1 VTAAGHDSP
10 SMLGG
15 AAVTRAR
22 WRRRPARRGDS
33 FTSDE
38 IDRVRAV
45 LYLSGLGGDDLED
58 AVQEV
63 LLRALERAPDELRS
77 RAAWA
82 SVVAANLARDWH
94 RRAGRDRA
102 LRETLGRLAPIGVNE
117 PDLALKSAVAIG
129 LSRLEPDLRLVV
141 ILRFYVDLPVREVAG
156 LLGVPEG
163 TVKSRLHRA
172 VSAMREL
179 LPRESVM

>member
-1 VTAAGHDSP
+1 
-10 SMLGG
+10 MLGG

-77 RAAWA
+77 
-82 SVVAANLARDWH
+82 
-94 RRAGRDRA
+94 
-102 LRETLGRLAPIGVNE
+102 
-117 PDLALKSAVAIG
+117 
-129 LSRLEPDLRLVV
+129 
-141 ILRFYVDLPVREVAG
+141 
-156 LLGVPEG
+156 
-163 TVKSRLHRA
+163 
-172 VSAMREL
+172 
-179 LPRESVM
+179 